1 MSVQILP
8 WFYAFRCLE
17 VAIMESI
24 YRSLRSCS
32 GTKTVRTFVQ
42 W

>member
-1 MSVQILP
+1 
-8 WFYAFRCLE
+8 
-17 VAIMESI
+17 MESI
-24 YRSLRSCS
+24 HRSLRSSS